1 MDLQLLAALVLGI
14 TTIVVVVLRTRLD
27 AFVALLLAALVTGAV
42 AGQPI
47 GDVLSSI
54 TTGFGNTLAS
64 IGIVIGLGVAVG
76 KILEVSGAADALARA
91 FVRALGKGREP
102 WAMGGTGAVVSV
114 PVFCDS
120 GYVIMNPLARS
131 IARRARGGYVTL
143 ALALG
148 CGMTL
153 THHLVP
159 PTPGPLGVAGI
170 LGADLGVLIL
180 AGIVFSVVLLPVVVA
195 YARWIGPKLEPTVTP
210 QVREAVYGGAG
221 APRAGAGSAA
231 AGASG
236 AGTAGPTGGGSTALA
251 DRPGSADAGSGARDG
266 QGDAL
271 DAVAAGGDDDASY
284 DPVAALGEHPEGAPR
299 HSVGPALAAVPLLV
313 PLLLIVANTVA
324 AAIDRNAQGVLT
336 GSEGYE
342 PSPVPAFLAFIG
354 SPVVALVI
362 GIVLA
367 VYLLLPS
374 WTPRK
379 KVHGWLSDAAA
390 AAGLIILI
398 TGAGGALGQVL
409 RDSGVGDELAEAIGA
424 LALPGVLVPFLI
436 ASLVRVAQGSGTV
449 AMITAASVT
458 APLVVGLG
466 LSPVLAALACCA
478 GSMVFSYFNDSYF
491 WVVTRFTGLE
501 GVDAIKGWS
510 GITTAVWLG
519 SLPLLLVASLFL

>member
-1 MDLQLLAALVLGI
+1 VDVQLLLALVLGI
-14 TTIVVVVLRTRLD
+14 ATIVVLVLRTRLD
-27 AFVALLLAALVTGAV
+27 AFVALLIAALVTGFV
-42 AGQPI
+42 AGSPVGETI
-47 GDVLSSI
+47 TAI

-64 IGIVIGLGVAVG
+64 IGIVIGLGVAIG
-76 KILEVSGAADALARA
+76 KVLEVSGAADALARA

-102 WAMGGTGAVVSV
+102 WAMASTGAVVSI

-131 IARRARGGYVTL
+131 IARRINGRYVTL

-170 LGADLGVLIL
+170 LGADLGGLIL
-180 AGIVFSVVLLPVVVA
+180 AGLVFSVLLLPIVIL
-195 YARWIGPKLEPTVTP
+195 YATWIGPRLEGEISEP
-210 QVREAVYGGAG
+210 VRAAVYAG
-221 APRAGAGSAA
+221 APTTGSVSSGGGTGTVDTPLGEPLEEDPAHQLGTPPPGAGPHRV
-231 AGASG
+231 GL
-236 AGTAGPTGGGSTALA
+236 ALA
-251 DRPGSADAGSGARDG
+251 S
-266 QGDAL
+266 L
-271 DAVAAGGDDDASY
+271 
-284 DPVAALGEHPEGAPR
+284 
-299 HSVGPALAAVPLLV
+299 PLLV
-313 PLLLIVANTVA
+313 PLALIVLNTVTT
-324 AAIDRNAQGVLT
+324 AIDRNAQGALGPDDEYV
-336 GSEGYE
+336 
-342 PSPVPAFLAFIG
+342 PSGIASVMAFIG
-354 SPVVALVI
+354 NPVVALVI

-367 VYLLLPS
+367 VYLLLPR

-379 KVHGWLSDAAA
+379 QVHSWLADAAA
-390 AAGLIILI
+390 SAGLIILI

-409 RDSGVGDELAEAIGA
+409 RSSGVGDALAEAVAGI
-424 LALPGVLVPFLI
+424 ALPSVLVPFLI

-458 APLVVGLG
+458 APLVDTLG
-466 LSPVLAALACCA
+466 LSPLLAALACCA

-501 GVDAIKGWS
+501 GTAALRGWS
-510 GITTAVWLG
+510 GITTAVWAG